1 MVRQW
6 SVIAA
11 LAALT
16 LSAGGAAMAQSE
28 SKAKRTQPAPLAMVE
43 AVQMPA
49 WVERGGASYPLVPGM
64 QLKDNDK
71 VKTGAGA
78 RLLLRTADGSAVK
91 LGGKGSLFLGA
102 MQMRGDRVFEATL
115 KVTGGAFR
123 FTSELRS
130 EERRVG
136 KECRSRR
143 PPYHEK
149 KKVKT
154 PPAPPP
160 ARPPT
165 PPPPPPPAPPP
176 RP

>member
-71 VKTGAGA
+71 VKTSAGA
-78 RLLLRTADGSAVK
+78 KRNTGDADAG
-91 LGGKGSLFLGA
+91 
-102 MQMRGDRVFEATL
+102 
-115 KVTGGAFR
+115 
-123 FTSELRS
+123 
-130 EERRVG
+130 RVG
-136 KECRSRR
+136 RMRKSFHRSR
-143 PPYHEK
+143 
-149 KKVKT
+149 
-154 PPAPPP
+154 
-160 ARPPT
+160 
-165 PPPPPPPAPPP
+165 
-176 RP
+176 